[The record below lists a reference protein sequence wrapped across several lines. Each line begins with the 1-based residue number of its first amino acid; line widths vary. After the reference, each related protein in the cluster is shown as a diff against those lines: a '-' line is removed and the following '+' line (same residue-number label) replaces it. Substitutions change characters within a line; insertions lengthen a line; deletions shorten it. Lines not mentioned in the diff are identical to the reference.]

1 MKLNNNINK
10 KDSALASE
18 LKVFQSTERFILL
31 VLPIVKR
38 FENFYR
44 YTLGE
49 TIANESTE
57 LLQLITM
64 ANMSENYEEKSN
76 LILTFR
82 SKFESIKAL
91 IRVCEELKLLN
102 AKYMINIADLA
113 ESLGKQSTAWHKKIK
128 SKIKEKKETVV
139 EAEIK
144 VENNI
149 GESPFDENFP
159 PITIP
164 PKQEEEK
171 PKEEEDYD
179 MMFPP
184 LKIEVKEPKQELDL
198 DKFPP
203 LKLK

>member
-1 MKLNNNINK
+1 MKLSNDINK

-49 TIANESTE
+49 KIANESTE

-102 AKYMINIADLA
+102 AKYMINIADLV

-128 SKIKEKKETVV
+128 SKIKEKEEPKT
-139 EAEIK
+139 K
-144 VENNI
+144 VENNV

-159 PITIP
+159 PLAIP
-164 PKQEEEK
+164 SKQKEK
-171 PKEEEDYD
+171 EREEDL
-179 MMFPP
+179 FPP
-184 LKIEVKEPKQELDL
+184 LKIELDPE
-198 DKFPP
+198 KFPP